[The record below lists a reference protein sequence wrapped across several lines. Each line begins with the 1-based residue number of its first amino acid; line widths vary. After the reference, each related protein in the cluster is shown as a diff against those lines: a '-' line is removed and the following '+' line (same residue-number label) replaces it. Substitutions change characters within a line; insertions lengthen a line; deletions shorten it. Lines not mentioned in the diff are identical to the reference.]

1 VFLDSRRRKFGFL
14 FLTAALSLISLAL
27 TARSAIARR
36 LGSSDDIA
44 SLRRAAQM
52 EPSNAARHHW
62 LGRVALFVEQDHPSA
77 VRELETTTRLN
88 PWVVDYW
95 LDLALAYKSV
105 GNGDG
110 EARALARALQA
121 EPKNLNAALSEG
133 NFYLS
138 RGETGPAMQRFRIVL
153 ENDPPEPVSVLDTC
167 WRATRDV
174 NAVLEALPPRAAL
187 HFRLLELLIRYGE
200 PQAAG
205 QVWDRLVTLPQPFE
219 SGRPIGYVDWLIQMK
234 QPATARRAWD
244 QIQLISNPQKA
255 AAKDLIVN
263 PGFEDDLQNAGFDWR
278 FAAGGTVTFDQDE
291 EQSHSG
297 RRSLAII
304 YTGASISDAGLWQ
317 MFPSDPG
324 TQMHLVAF
332 ARSKDLLASERP
344 RLGIEDYYSHSII
357 ATGPPIQESSTW
369 QPTSVDFTVPPDC
382 HLLAVKIV
390 LGPERSR
397 IKGTLWVDDFQLTR
411 GPDVSPST
419 ALNVTKVR

>member
-1 VFLDSRRRKFGFL
+1 VFLDSRQRKFGFL
-14 FLTAALSLISLAL
+14 FLAAALSLISLAV

-36 LGSSDDIA
+36 LGSSDHIA

-62 LGRVALFVEQDHPSA
+62 LGRVALFVQQDHPGA

-88 PWVVDYW
+88 PWVVEYW
-95 LDLALAYKSV
+95 LDLALAYKAV
-105 GNGDG
+105 GNGHG

-138 RGETGPAMQRFRIVL
+138 RGEVGPAMQRFRIVL
-153 ENDPPEPVSVLDTC
+153 ENDPPDPVSVLDTC

-174 NAVLEALPPRAAL
+174 NAVLETLPPRAAL

-205 QVWDRLVTLPQPFE
+205 QVWERLVMLPQPFE

-234 QPATARRAWD
+234 QPAAARRAWD
-244 QIQLISNPQKA
+244 QIQLISGPQKA
-255 AAKDLIVN
+255 ITKDLVVN

-278 FAAGGTVTFDQDE
+278 FGASGAVNFDQDE
-291 EQSHSG
+291 EESHSG

-304 YTGASISDAGLWQ
+304 YTGASINDSGLLQ
-317 MFPSDPG
+317 MFPVDPG
-324 TQMHLVAF
+324 TTMRLTAF
-332 ARSKDLLASERP
+332 TRSKDLLAAERP
-344 RLGIEDYYSHSII
+344 RLAIEDFYSHSIV
-357 ATGPPIQESSTW
+357 ATGPAIQESSTW
-369 QPTSVDFTVPPDC
+369 QPASVDFTVPPDC
-382 HLLAVKIV
+382 HLLAIKIL
-390 LGPERSR
+390 LGSGQSR
-397 IKGTLWVDDFQLTR
+397 IKGTLWVDDFQLT
-411 GPDVSPST
+411 PNPSAVPSP
-419 ALNVTKVR
+419 ALDITKVR